1 MMDGQVLIVILPVC
15 TVKVANAHLAEI
27 LVPPAYLLPLL
38 SPFPGATEPVYVGYL
53 LLRLWLPA
61 AVILAV
67 MDATAVNNG
76 MILAYLY
83 HPLVCIA
90 EMITTMLICSFL

>member
-1 MMDGQVLIVILPVC
+1 MMYPAHRQKVVIIQAPVIICFYGYGVMDGQVLIVVLPVC
-15 TVKVANAHLAEI
+15 TVKVSNAHLAEI

-67 MDATAVNNG
+67 MDATT
-76 MILAYLY
+76 IF
-83 HPLVCIA
+83 
-90 EMITTMLICSFL
+90 T